1 MRNIH
6 TKLITEYGKE
16 SVKILRQWEKLELKM
31 VDFQNHQ
38 RFTLRCLSQD
48 LIPVSIKLKTTV
60 KTPKGIYIVR
70 KAERMLMNERVR
82 SINNMITMFRWQID
96 TCINSLGS
104 LIGVEVIEECHG
116 FISHRRERRHLSTL
130 ERQIKKYNQL
140 WQRNT
145 GGRSNF
151 QHGSKTREETN
162 KENGEESPIGT
173 ISNPV
178 ERSQDSS
185 TSKEKEEYRKWVYNL
200 SKTPL
205 TKDQKKALA
214 RGPNF
219 AVIAK
224 PPVSEYISQI
234 EKACQQLDQRK
245 AEELRGE
252 TKAILK
258 NIRLPRPNIRKKE
271 EKAIQELRKDQSKI
285 VLTVDKGVAMVVLEK
300 EDYIRKSEDL
310 LKKNTYKELTA
321 DPTSKYKNKLI
332 SLLKTIKSQGGINN
346 TTYRRLYPTGA
357 VSPKYYGTPQSI

>member
-1 MRNIH
+1 M
-6 TKLITEYGKE
+6 
-16 SVKILRQWEKLELKM
+16 KILRQWEKLELKM

-96 TCINSLGS
+96 TCINNLGS
-104 LIGVEVIEECHG
+104 LIGVEVMEECHG
-116 FISHRRERRHLSTL
+116 FISLRRERRHSSTL
-130 ERQIKKYNQL
+130 ERQIKKYNLL

-151 QHGSKTREETN
+151 QHGSKVLEESN
-162 KENGEESPIGT
+162 KENGEERPIGT
-173 ISNPV
+173 NSNPI
-178 ERSQDSS
+178 EKTQDSS
-185 TSKEKEEYRKWVYNL
+185 SSKEKEGYRKWVYNL

-205 TKDQKKALA
+205 TEDQEKVLA

-234 EKACQQLDQRK
+234 EKACQQLNQGK
-245 AEELRGE
+245 AEELERRNKGNPQKHQT
-252 TKAILK
+252 TKAK
-258 NIRLPRPNIRKKE
+258 HK
-271 EKAIQELRKDQSKI
+271 
-285 VLTVDKGVAMVVLEK
+285 
-300 EDYIRKSEDL
+300 
-310 LKKNTYKELTA
+310 
-321 DPTSKYKNKLI
+321 
-332 SLLKTIKSQGGINN
+332 
-346 TTYRRLYPTGA
+346 
-357 VSPKYYGTPQSI
+357 